1 MGMSKQLTERL
12 AMMDMKHRKPAAS
25 GKTLFVYYGWT
36 KINKVMK
43 KESIMVIFMNE
54 NPGPRVG
61 RDGYD
66 GVTRFMN
73 VAYKRKQTDKEAAD
87 AQCSNK
93 IYTCYEIYMND
104 SHIKGSLEAA
114 LKENSDADQNN
125 VSQSDRDAISR
136 ALRQMYLTSHP
147 GYREPNRQLELPINK

>member
-1 MGMSKQLTERL
+1 MTKQLTERL
-12 AMMDMKHRKPAAS
+12 AMMDAKHRRTPKRDALS
-25 GKTLFVYYGWT
+25 VYYGWT

-43 KESIMVIFMNE
+43 KEAIMIIFMND

-61 RDGYD
+61 KDGCD

-73 VAYKRKQTDKEAAD
+73 VAYKQTDKEAED
-87 AQCSNK
+87 AQYSNK

-104 SHIKGSLEAA
+104 QRVQGSLEAA

-125 VSQSDRDAISR
+125 VTQSERDAISK
-136 ALRQMYLTSHP
+136 ALKEAYLLAHP
-147 GYREPNRQLELPINK
+147 GYREPRRQLSLF

>member
-1 MGMSKQLTERL
+1 MGMTKQLTERL
-12 AMMDMKHRKPAAS
+12 AMMDVKHRRTPKRDALS
-25 GKTLFVYYGWT
+25 VYYGWT

-61 RDGYD
+61 KDGCD

-73 VAYKRKQTDKEAAD
+73 VAYKRKQTEQEAAD
-87 AQCSNK
+87 AQRSIK

-104 SHIKGSLEAA
+104 PHIQGSLEAA

-125 VSQSDRDAISR
+125 VSQSERDAISK
-136 ALRQMYLTSHP
+136 ALKEAYLLAHP
-147 GYREPNRQLELPINK
+147 GYREPRRQLSLF

>member
-1 MGMSKQLTERL
+1 MSKQLTERL
-12 AMMDMKHRKPAAS
+12 AMIDAKHRRTPKRDALS
-25 GKTLFVYYGWT
+25 VYYGWT

-43 KESIMVIFMNE
+43 KESIMVIFMND

-61 RDGYD
+61 KDGCD

-73 VAYKRKQTDKEAAD
+73 VAYKRKQTDKEAED
-87 AQCSNK
+87 AQYSNK

-104 SHIKGSLEAA
+104 PRIQGSLEAA

-125 VSQSDRDAISR
+125 VSQSERDAISNE
-136 ALRQMYLTSHP
+136 LKNMYLASHP
-147 GYREPNRQLELPINK
+147 GYKEPLRQLELTFNE

>member
-1 MGMSKQLTERL
+1 MTKQLTERL
-12 AMMDMKHRKPAAS
+12 AMMDAKHRRTPKRDALS
-25 GKTLFVYYGWT
+25 VYYGWT

-61 RDGYD
+61 KDGFD

-73 VAYKRKQTDKEAAD
+73 VAYKRKQTDKEA
-87 AQCSNK
+87 
-93 IYTCYEIYMND
+93 EYMND
-104 SHIKGSLEAA
+104 RHIQGSLEAA

-125 VSQSDRDAISR
+125 VSQPERDAISK
-136 ALRQMYLTSHP
+136 ALKEAYLLAHP
-147 GYREPNRQLELPINK
+147 GYREPRRQLSLF

>member
-1 MGMSKQLTERL
+1 MGMTNQLTERL

-25 GKTLFVYYGWT
+25 GKTLSVYYGWT

-54 NPGPRVG
+54 NPGPRVNK
-61 RDGYD
+61 DGYD

-87 AQCSNK
+87 ASCSNK
-93 IYTCYEIYMND
+93 IYTYYEIYMND
-104 SHIKGSLEAA
+104 PHIKGSLEAA

-125 VSQSDRDAISR
+125 VSQSERDAISK
-136 ALRQMYLTSHP
+136 ALRLMYLTSHP
-147 GYREPNRQLELPINK
+147 GYKEPTRQLELF

>member
-1 MGMSKQLTERL
+1 MGMTKQLTERL
-12 AMMDMKHRKPAAS
+12 AMMDMKHRNQKVSKDA
-25 GKTLFVYYGWT
+25 LYVFYGWT

-61 RDGYD
+61 RDGCG

-73 VAYKRKQTDKEAAD
+73 VAYKRKQTDREAAD
-87 AQCSNK
+87 AQYSNK

-104 SHIKGSLEAA
+104 PHIKGSLEAA
-114 LKENSDADQNN
+114 LKENSDADKNN
-125 VSQSDRDAISR
+125 VSQSERDAISK
-136 ALRQMYLTSHP
+136 ALRLMYLTSHP
-147 GYREPNRQLELPINK
+147 GYKEPTRQLELF